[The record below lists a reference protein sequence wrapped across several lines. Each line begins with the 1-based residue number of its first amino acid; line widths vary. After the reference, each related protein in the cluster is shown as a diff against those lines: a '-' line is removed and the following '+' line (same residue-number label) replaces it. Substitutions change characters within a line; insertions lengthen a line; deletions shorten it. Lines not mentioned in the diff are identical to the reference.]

1 MAGLCEG
8 GNEPPGSLKAINTMK
23 GFLSTMVLVCLAVRL
38 VMAGPQCDLG
48 KQIVDK
54 VDDRFINGPWMFKY
68 SRPKNFSQEVGRCWK
83 DNYVLGSNGIA
94 QKIINYTSQKT
105 GETVTVTASAQL
117 VGDHTMNITLL
128 QFPPELG
135 WISGIFDI
143 LAWDEDKGYSII
155 GACRT
160 MLKNEL
166 TGFSRT
172 TQLEVS
178 GVARKAL
185 ALQEGSTRRLRS
197 WLPPPVSRNKISLA
211 GALGP
216 IV

>member
-1 MAGLCEG
+1 
-8 GNEPPGSLKAINTMK
+8 MK

-54 VDDRFINGPWMFKY
+54 VDDRFINGSWMFKY

-105 GETVTVTASAQL
+105 GETVTMTASAQL

-160 MLKNEL
+160 MLKNEPL
-166 TGFSRT
+166 MWIGYRQYPPTEDSLEASKAALKKTGLK
-172 TQLEVS
+172 LEDFD
-178 GVARKAL
+178 
-185 ALQEGSTRRLRS
+185 E
-197 WLPPPVSRNKISLA
+197 NCH
-211 GALGP
+211 
-216 IV
+216 